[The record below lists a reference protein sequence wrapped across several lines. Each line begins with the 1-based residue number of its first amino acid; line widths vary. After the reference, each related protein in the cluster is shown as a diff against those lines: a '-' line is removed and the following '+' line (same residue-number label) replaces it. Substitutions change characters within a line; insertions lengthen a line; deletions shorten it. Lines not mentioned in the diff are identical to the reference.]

1 MTAGVPRV
9 QLSDEALIVS
19 GEVTPDTVVRLRKE
33 GEKLIRSVSGDLV
46 IDLDGLVTAHSV
58 VLSMLLCWQR
68 LAHQT
73 GITLSFRGVSS
84 RLASLAALSNLDDQ
98 LEGFGPEAVHPAH

>member
-1 MTAGVPRV
+1 MTTGVPRV
-9 QLSDEALIVS
+9 QLSDGVLIVS
-19 GEVTPDTVVRLRKE
+19 GEVTPDTVVSLRNE
-33 GEKLIRSVSGDLV
+33 GEKLIRSVSRDLV

-98 LEGFGPEAVHPAH
+98 LTGFRPETFQAPH

>member
-1 MTAGVPRV
+1 MTTGVPRV
-9 QLSDEALIVS
+9 QLSDGVLIVS
-19 GEVTPDTVVRLRKE
+19 GEVTPDTVVSLRNE

-46 IDLDGLVTAHSV
+46 IDLDGLVTAHSA

-68 LAHQT
+68 LAHQA
-73 GITLSFRGVSS
+73 GVALSFRGVSG

>member
-19 GEVTPDTVVRLRKE
+19 GEVTPDTVVSLRNE

-98 LEGFGPEAVHPAH
+98 LTGFRPETSRAPH